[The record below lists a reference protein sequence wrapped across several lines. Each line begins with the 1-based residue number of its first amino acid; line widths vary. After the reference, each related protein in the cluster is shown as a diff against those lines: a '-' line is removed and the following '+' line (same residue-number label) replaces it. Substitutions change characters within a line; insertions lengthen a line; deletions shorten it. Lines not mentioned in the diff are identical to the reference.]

1 MNLKSEHHCL
11 SICLLEKVAKINP
24 VTTSILK
31 SKLRTALL
39 LPALVPCAVLVLHA
53 QAPGADQGTTI
64 QGPATTEVNLI
75 FSVTDKH
82 TGGFVKDLRQNDFGL
97 LDNKRPPA
105 RVSGFTQETNLPLR
119 VGLMLDTSSSV
130 RSRFQFE
137 QDSAIEF
144 LLEILHVKDRAFVE
158 GFDVQTFL
166 SQDFTNNPALLTT
179 GIQKLRA
186 GGGTFLFD
194 ALYKTCRDQM
204 LPLQSQ
210 EATRKAIILISD
222 GEDTLSHTLE
232 AEAIRMCQR
241 AETIVYTISTDTSP
255 TKSAGGDV
263 LTRMAAA
270 TGGQAFF
277 PIRIE
282 DLAKGFINIEAE
294 LRSQYSLVY
303 RPADFRADG
312 SFHTI
317 YLHALNP
324 RYVVRVR
331 QGYFAVPPP
340 AIKTSAPKK

>member
-1 MNLKSEHHCL
+1 
-11 SICLLEKVAKINP
+11 

-31 SKLRTALL
+31 SKLPTVLL
-39 LPALVPCAVLVLHA
+39 LSAVALCAALSIHA
-53 QAPGADQGTTI
+53 QAPVPEQGTTI

-82 TGGFVKDLRQNDFGL
+82 TGGFVKNLRQNDFGL
-97 LDNKRPPA
+97 LDNKKPPA

-130 RSRFQFE
+130 RSRFKFE
-137 QDSAIEF
+137 QESAVEF
-144 LLEILHVKDRAFVE
+144 LREILHVKDRAFVE

-166 SQDFTNNPALLTT
+166 AQDFTGSPSELEV
-179 GIQKLRA
+179 GVDKLRA

-222 GEDTLSHTLE
+222 GEDGLSHTLE
-232 AEAIRMCQR
+232 AESIRMCQR

-255 TKSAGGDV
+255 SKSAGADV
-263 LTRMAAA
+263 LKRIAAA

-282 DLAKGFINIEAE
+282 DLAQGFINIEAE

-331 QGYFAVPPP
+331 EGYFAVPPP
-340 AIKTSAPKK
+340 AIKTSVPKK